1 MQSTLNDRLAER
13 LRQIRVS
20 RGWSLEVLAE
30 KSSVSR
36 STLSRIENAEVSPTA
51 ETLGSL
57 SSAYQM
63 SISQLL
69 APVETPFAPLVRFA
83 EQSVWSDAANGFSR
97 RIVSPPSGGLSA
109 EVVRC
114 ELEANQKISYAA
126 PSVPGHEHHLVLL
139 DGIRDWVVA
148 APIERAEA
156 PKPLLHPKYSE
167 RNCPKAVWPGRAPR
181 SNERSPTLAAGG
193 CPAATLA
200 S

>member
-1 MQSTLNDRLAER
+1 MTNLNERLAER
-13 LRQIRVS
+13 LRQIRGS

-30 KSSVSR
+30 KSAVSR

-69 APVETPFAPLVRFA
+69 APVETPFQPLVRSA
-83 EQSVWSDAANGFSR
+83 EQSLWNDTENGFTR

-114 ELEANQKISYAA
+114 ELQANQKISYAA
-126 PSVPGHEHHLVLL
+126 PSKPGHEHHLVLL
-139 DGIRDWVVA
+139 SGILAVT
-148 APIERAEA
+148 IAEETRV
-156 PKPLLHPKYSE
+156 LE
-167 RNCPKAVWPGRAPR
+167 
-181 SNERSPTLAAGG
+181 AGDCLRYQLFG
-193 CPAATLA
+193 PSRFQTGDQPASYLIVLV
-200 S
+200 